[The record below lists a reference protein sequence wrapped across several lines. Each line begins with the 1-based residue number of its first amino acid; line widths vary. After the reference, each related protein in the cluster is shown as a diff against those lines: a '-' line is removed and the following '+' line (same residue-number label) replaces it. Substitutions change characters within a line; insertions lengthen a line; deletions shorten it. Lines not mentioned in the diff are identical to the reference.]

1 MEARGQIFKNE
12 VIEKAKNVT
21 KFQFRIAPA

>member
-12 VIEKAKNVT
+12 VIEKARNVI

>member
-12 VIEKAKNVT
+12 VIEKARNVI
-21 KFQFRIAPA
+21 KFQFRIASA